1 LDEITRIAFCAV
13 IGPIPAI
20 SPEDGILNV
29 EVSITGKGC
38 PTYIARVT
46 CNFMNSDHVWLEYST
61 LEFSEL
67 EGGNL
72 GFEFYVDSHSLF
84 IKSCGVHLILDEDVD
99 VYSGVPDEEIKNSG
113 DSIDGIQP
121 SKRRRDD
128 DDDDDNL
135 ESNWYTQQK
144 RLSSTLGGSQLNQ
157 SAPNTE
163 TQPAFFS

>member
-1 LDEITRIAFCAV
+1 MDEITGIAFCAV

-20 SPEDGILNV
+20 SPEDHILNV

-46 CNFMNSDHVWLEYST
+46 FNSMNSDHVWLEYST

-72 GFEFYVDSHSLF
+72 GFEFFVDSRSLF
-84 IKSCGVHLILDEDVD
+84 IKSCGVHLILHEDVD
-99 VYSGVPDEEIKNSG
+99 VHMDVPDEEIINSG

-128 DDDDDNL
+128 DDDDCDL
-135 ESNWYTQQK
+135 ESNWYTQQQK
-144 RLSSTLGGSQLNQ
+144 RLSSTLGESQL
-157 SAPNTE
+157 S
-163 TQPAFFS
+163 QPDNSQH